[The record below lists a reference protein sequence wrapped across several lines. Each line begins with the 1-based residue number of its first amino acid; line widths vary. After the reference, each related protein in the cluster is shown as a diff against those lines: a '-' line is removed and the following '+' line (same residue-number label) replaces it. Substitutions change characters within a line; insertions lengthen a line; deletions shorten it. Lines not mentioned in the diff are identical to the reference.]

1 MFNPF
6 EKQSVEEFIPVDYEN
21 FLDELDPEPENQME
35 IVSICV
41 KCGETITKFEIEIN
55 DCHCPCCGSIF
66 VLHSKFIQEIADSIL
81 AEKDIPI

>member
-6 EKQSVEEFIPVDYEN
+6 ETQQIEEFIPVDYEA
-21 FLDELDPEPENQME
+21 FLDELSEPENQME

-66 VLHSKFIQEIADSIL
+66 VLHYKFIQEIADSIMQQ
-81 AEKDIPI
+81 EDIPL